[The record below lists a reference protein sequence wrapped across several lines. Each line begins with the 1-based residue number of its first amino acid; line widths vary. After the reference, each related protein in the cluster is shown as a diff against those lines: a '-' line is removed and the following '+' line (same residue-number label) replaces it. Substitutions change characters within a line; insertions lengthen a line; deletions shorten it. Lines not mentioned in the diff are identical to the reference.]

1 MADVPAPAFEVDQI
15 VPSLLRY
22 RLFLLTTVLAG
33 TVGFPQHPQAQPAGT
48 EAARTGAVPA
58 QPAAGE
64 TLLELPTVSVEGS
77 RERANG
83 PVAGFAAQRSATGTK
98 TDSAI
103 EETPA
108 AITVIPRDQI
118 ELQDARSLNE
128 ALRYTAGINTSTRG
142 VSGGGRYDQF
152 SFRGFGG
159 VGSPGTNYLDGMRLL
174 GAGYSTPQLDTYSL
188 ERIEVL
194 KGPASILYGQ
204 ANPAGLINQVR
215 KLPTETGFHEVGIEG
230 GSFGTI
236 QGTADLSGRL
246 NENGSLL
253 GRITGLV
260 RQTDGQVTQKGAE
273 ERRVLIQPSIT
284 YKPDEKT
291 TITLEA
297 LYQRDPL
304 GGYYGAVPAVGSA
317 LYNPL
322 GRSARNFYDGEP
334 GHEKYDRTQTSIGYQ
349 AEHRFNDSFTVRQNF
364 RYFRVNSD
372 YASVYTSGL
381 RADNRTVTRGVADSV
396 GHANTFTVDNQAV
409 LQVNTGPVRHT
420 LLAGLDYIRSDGDY
434 VYRINSTGG
443 PTLDLFN
450 PVYGQA
456 VRIPAISQSTYQTL
470 DQLGFYFQDQ
480 IQLGKLTV
488 QLGGRNDWAGQQTNN
503 RLSTASNA
511 NIGTHD
517 QAFTG
522 RAGIIYNFDNGIAPY
537 YSYSE
542 SFQPTSGTDRT
553 GAPFKPTSGT
563 SHEFGIKYA
572 PPGWRSIFTVDYF
585 DTHQSN
591 VLTTD
596 PAAPTFSVQTGE
608 IRSRGLEAEAHASP
622 LPGLNVVAAF
632 TYLDAKYVK
641 DNSGLQG
648 KVLYAAPKN
657 STSGF
662 ADYSFQSGALEGFGF
677 GGGVRYIGSSQST
690 ATNAFVV
697 KGTTL
702 FDAEIHYDVDKLFP
716 RIKGARFQVNA
727 TNLADRRYVA
737 TCFSTSSCFY
747 GPQRL
752 VLASLK
758 YRW

>member
-1 MADVPAPAFEVDQI
+1 MDDPDVPDPRPGPKLAV
-15 VPSLLRY
+15 LLASV
-22 RLFLLTTVLAG
+22 LPGLAG
-33 TVGFPQHPQAQPAGT
+33 AAQAQTALAPVDTA
-48 EAARTGAVPA
+48 
-58 QPAAGE
+58 
-64 TLLELPTVSVEGS
+64 LELPTVSVQDTA
-77 RERANG
+77 ERANG
-83 PVAGFAAQRSATGTK
+83 PVQGFAAQRSATGTK

-103 EETPA
+103 ESTPA
-108 AITVIPRDQI
+108 AITVVPRTQI

-128 ALRYTAGINTSTRG
+128 ALRYTSGINTSTRG

-152 SFRGFGG
+152 SLRGFGG
-159 VGSPGTNYLDGMRLL
+159 VGSPGTNFLDGMRLQ

-188 ERIEVL
+188 ERIEIL

-230 GSFGTI
+230 GSFGTV

-246 NENGSLL
+246 NESGSLL

-260 RQTDGQVTQKGAE
+260 RQTDGQVTQKGGE
-273 ERRVLIQPSIT
+273 ERRVLVQPSVT
-284 YKPDEKT
+284 YKPDDKT
-291 TITLEA
+291 TITLQA

-322 GRSARNFYDGEP
+322 GRTARDFYDGEP
-334 GHEKYDRTQTSIGYQ
+334 GHEKYDRTQTSVGYQ
-349 AEHRFNDSFTVRQNF
+349 AEHRFSDSFTVRQNF
-364 RYFRVNSD
+364 RYYRVNSD
-372 YASVYTSGL
+372 YASVYSSGL
-381 RADNRTVTRGVADSV
+381 RPDNRTVLRGVADSV
-396 GHANTFTVDNQAV
+396 GHATTFTVDNQAV
-409 LQVNTGPVRHT
+409 LRVDTGPVRHT
-420 LLAGLDYIRSDGDY
+420 LLAGLDYIRSDGDF
-434 VYRINSTGG
+434 VYRINSTAG
-443 PTLDLFN
+443 PNLDLFR

-456 VRIPAISQSTYQTL
+456 VRIPAISTSTYQTL

-480 IQLGKLTV
+480 LQVGKLTV
-488 QLGGRNDWAGQQTNN
+488 LLGGRNDWAGQDTNN
-503 RLSTASNA
+503 RLTRVQV
-511 NIGTHD
+511 GTHD

-553 GAPFKPTSGT
+553 GSPFKPTSGT
-563 SHEFGIKYA
+563 SHEVGIKYA
-572 PPGWRSIFTVDYF
+572 PPGWNSIFTIDYF
-585 DTHQSN
+585 DTRQSN

-596 PAAPTFSVQTGE
+596 PVAPTFSIQTGE
-608 IRSRGLEAEAHASP
+608 IRSRGVEAEAHASP
-622 LPGLNVVAAF
+622 MPGLNVVTAF
-632 TYLDAKYVK
+632 TYLDAKYVN

-657 STSGF
+657 SASGF
-662 ADYSFQSGALEGFGF
+662 ADYTIQSGPLEGFGF
-677 GGGVRYIGSSQST
+677 GGGVRYIGNSQGNP
-690 ATNAFVV
+690 TNTFVV

-702 FDAEIHYDVDKLFP
+702 FDAVVHYDVDKLFP

-727 TNLADRRYVA
+727 TNIADRRYVA
-737 TCFSTSSCFY
+737 ACFSNTSCFY
-747 GPQRL
+747 GPQRQ